1 MLFFK
6 HIYLFLLIINNN
18 LFLLIYLFLF
28 FTDFDARD
36 FPTEAKGAEECFE
49 YLNCL
54 IKQYENIDTAG
65 KRKFLVQ
72 VILLCA
78 THSSIYLWSNKES
91 LSASQ
96 GMFCLMP
103 KYM

>member
-1 MLFFK
+1 MFV
-6 HIYLFLLIINNN
+6 LII
-18 LFLLIYLFLF
+18 FA
-28 FTDFDARD
+28 DFDARD

-54 IKQYENIDTAG
+54 IKQYESIDTAG

-78 THSSIYLWSNKES
+78 THSSIYLWSSKES

-96 GMFCLMP
+96 GRFCLCLSICN
-103 KYM
+103 Y